1 MPTQGSGFGGRL
13 GNKSARTSGKQNIV
27 DRADNGSLCLNGHL
41 SDFII
46 IKRELNDSES
56 NRLSLAFSIA

>member
-1 MPTQGSGFGGRL
+1 MPTQCSGFGGRL

-41 SDFII
+41 F
-46 IKRELNDSES
+46 
-56 NRLSLAFSIA
+56 RLYYYQERA